1 MKYLLLQYINETAM
15 LNLPREEAG
24 RMHAAYMAYTETMKQ
39 AGVLLANH
47 GLRPSS
53 EARTV
58 RAPAGKQSIVDGPY
72 AETKEQLGGYFLV
85 EVPDLDAAL
94 SWAARCPGAQH
105 GAIEV
110 RPVWA

>member
-1 MKYLLLQYINETAM
+1 MKYLLLQYINEIAM
-15 LNLPREEAG
+15 LNLPRQEAG
-24 RMHAAYMAYTETMKQ
+24 RMNAAYMAYTEAMKQ

-58 RAPAGKQSIVDGPY
+58 RAPAGKQSIVEGPY

-85 EVPDLDAAL
+85 EVPDLNAAL
-94 SWAARCPGAQH
+94 SWTARCPGAPH